1 MIFGNCSC
9 PFATYTF
16 NSKEPQD
23 FAGELTVLKYCPDNF
38 EMNPLWKAK
47 CNGPILSFTK
57 F

>member
-47 CNGPILSFTK
+47 CNGPI
-57 F
+57 